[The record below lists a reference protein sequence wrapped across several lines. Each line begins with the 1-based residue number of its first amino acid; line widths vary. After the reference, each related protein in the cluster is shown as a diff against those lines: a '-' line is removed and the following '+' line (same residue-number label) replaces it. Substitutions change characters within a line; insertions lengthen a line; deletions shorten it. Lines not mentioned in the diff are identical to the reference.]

1 MRILVLA
8 HYYPPEMGG
17 AAARLHGLSR
27 WLAAYGHQVTVITCL
42 PNYPSGRID
51 ATYRGKLY
59 VREEKDGVRLLRT
72 WVYASPVKGSA
83 RRLANYFSFV
93 VSATLAGW
101 LARGPWDVVLG
112 SSPPLF
118 LGIAGWLIARVRRIP
133 FVFDI
138 RDIWP
143 DVAVDAGE
151 FAPDAPITR
160 LGRWLARFLYRRA
173 DRIVPVTELKRER
186 IAAQGVPAEKL
197 TVVTNGVD
205 LDRVPDAAPDRR
217 EELGL
222 GGHFVVLYAGLIGI
236 AQGVEIAVEA
246 AHRLVGD
253 SRVHFLIVG
262 DGVRRAAIEREVS
275 ERGLSNVTMLPRQ
288 PREAMPALLAT
299 ADVCLVPLSAAG
311 IVDAV
316 PSKLLEAWAHRRAVI
331 LAAEG
336 ESAKI
341 VQEAGGG
348 LVVAP
353 GDGAAL
359 SKAVRQLADEP
370 ERCDAMAKAGRAYVE
385 TRYDRRDLA
394 RQMERV
400 LCDVAQGAPTK
411 RDPR

>member
-1 MRILVLA
+1 MRILILA

-27 WLAAYGHQVTVITCL
+27 WLAAYGHEVTVITCF
-42 PNYPSGRID
+42 PNYPAGRID
-51 ATYRGKLY
+51 ALYRGKLCA
-59 VREEKDGVRLLRT
+59 REQMDGVRVLRT
-72 WVYASPVKGSA
+72 WVYASPVKSSV

-93 VSATLAGW
+93 VAATWAGW
-101 LARGPWDVVLG
+101 LVRGQWDVVLG

-118 LGIAGWLIARVRRIP
+118 VGIAAWLIARIRRIP

-160 LGRWLARFLYRRA
+160 LGRGLARFLYRRA
-173 DRIVPVTELKRER
+173 DRILPVTELKRER
-186 IAAQGVPAEKL
+186 IAAQGVPADKL
-197 TVVTNGVD
+197 AVVTNGVD
-205 LDRVPDAAPDRR
+205 LDRVPDAVPDRR
-217 EELGL
+217 KELGL
-222 GGHFVVLYAGLIGI
+222 ARRFVVLYAGLIGI
-236 AQGVEIAVEA
+236 AQGVEIAVETS
-246 AHRLVGD
+246 HRLADD
-253 SRVHFLIVG
+253 SRVHFLVVG
-262 DGVRRAAIEREVS
+262 DGVRRAAIEQEVS
-275 ERGLSNVTMLPRQ
+275 ERGLTNITMLPRQ

-316 PSKLLEAWAHRRAVI
+316 PSKLLEAWAHRRPVI
-331 LAAEG
+331 LAAQG

-359 SKAVRQLADEP
+359 AEAVRRLADEP
-370 ERCDAMAKAGRAYVE
+370 ETSGAMAEAGRAYVE
-385 TRYDRRDLA
+385 ARYDRRDLA
-394 RQMERV
+394 RQMEHV
-400 LCDVAQGAPTK
+400 LRDVVECTHAGQATC
-411 RDPR
+411 

>member
-27 WLAAYGHQVTVITCL
+27 WLAAYGHEVTVITCF
-42 PNYPSGRID
+42 PNYPTGRID
-51 ATYRGKLY
+51 AAYRGKLR
-59 VREEKDGVRLLRT
+59 VREEMDGVQLLRT
-72 WVYASPVKGSA
+72 WVYASPVRSSA

-93 VSATLAGW
+93 ASATLAGW

-118 LGIAGWLIARVRRIP
+118 VGIAAWLIARVRRIP

-151 FAPDAPITR
+151 FAPDAPVTR

-173 DRIVPVTELKRER
+173 DRIVPVTELKRKR
-186 IAAQGVPAEKL
+186 IAAQGVLADKL
-197 TVVTNGVD
+197 AVVTNGVD
-205 LDRVPDAAPDRR
+205 LDRVPDDAPDRR
-217 EELGL
+217 KELDLSGR
-222 GGHFVVLYAGLIGI
+222 FVVLYAGLIGI

-246 AHRLVGD
+246 AHRLTDD

-262 DGVRRAAIEREVS
+262 EGVRRAAIEQEVS
-275 ERGLSNVTMLPRQ
+275 ERGLTNVTMLPRQ

-316 PSKLLEAWAHRRAVI
+316 PSKLLEAWAHRRPVI
-331 LAAEG
+331 LAAQG

-359 SKAVRQLADEP
+359 AEAVRRLADGP
-370 ERCDAMAKAGRAYVE
+370 ETSGAMAEAGRAYVE
-385 TRYDRRDLA
+385 ARYDRRDLA
-394 RQMERV
+394 RQMEHV
-400 LCDVAQGAPTK
+400 LHDVVECTHAGQDTC
-411 RDPR
+411 